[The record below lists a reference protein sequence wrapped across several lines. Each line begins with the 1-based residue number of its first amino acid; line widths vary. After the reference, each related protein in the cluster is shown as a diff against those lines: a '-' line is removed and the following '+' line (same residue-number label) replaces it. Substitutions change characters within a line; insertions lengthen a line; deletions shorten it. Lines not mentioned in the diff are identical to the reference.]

1 MITVAFTV
9 MRAFVATRTWFEG
22 RFESERG
29 ASAVEYALLVGLIAA
44 VIAGA
49 VLVLGND
56 ISGIFTKTSG
66 CVSSATASNCPG

>member
-1 MITVAFTV
+1 MTIVTLTVI
-9 MRAFVATRTWFEG
+9 RAMAATRAWYSD

-49 VLVLGND
+49 VLALGGNV
-56 ISGIFTKTSG
+56 SNIFKNT
-66 CVSSATASNCPG
+66 SNCVATTTSAACP